1 MEKRFRLDLPPKEQ
15 YKYKLSDITNWEYS
29 EDGEKRFLY
38 EFDPDYCIYLVDDI
52 DKDSRHKI
60 QSYSLSQNRTR
71 VNWETLNL
79 MYKDRLIK
87 SFTVVY
93 LDQYRFLTVYP
104 QESCLESSYTSMLVY
119 RFILADSIDFYV

>member
-1 MEKRFRLDLPPKEQ
+1 M
-15 YKYKLSDITNWEYS
+15 
-29 EDGEKRFLY
+29 
-38 EFDPDYCIYLVDDI
+38 DDI

-60 QSYSLSQNRTR
+60 QSYSLSQNRAR

-119 RFILADSIDFYV
+119 RFILADSIDFYVEKFLLNQKNVFFSFTRQFPKR